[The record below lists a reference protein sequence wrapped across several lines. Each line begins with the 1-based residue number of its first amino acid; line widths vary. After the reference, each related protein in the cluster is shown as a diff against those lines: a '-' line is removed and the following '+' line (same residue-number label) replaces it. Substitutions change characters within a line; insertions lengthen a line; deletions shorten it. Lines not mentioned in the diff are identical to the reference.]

1 MKKWIAL
8 LLCAAALLCLAACT
22 EETEKTVVPE
32 YVLTYA
38 DNQPENYPT
47 TLGAER
53 FAALVEERTGGKVV
67 IQLKFGGELGTERE
81 VLEQMKFGGIDFARL
96 SLADMTDELPELNVL
111 LLPFLFEDSEHLWRV
126 IDGET
131 GEEFLRSFAQIGLV
145 GLSWYDGGARSFYSD
160 EVPIYTPGELAGL
173 TVRVQDSQIVT
184 EMVELLGA
192 EPVTFSYSDVYY
204 AFQTRKIDVA
214 ENNWAAYCAM
224 EHYKVARYY
233 TVDEHNRVPEAQLAS
248 TETWAKL
255 PEEYR
260 QIILECAKESAQ
272 YERELWRERE
282 AAARAEVRAQGC
294 VEIRLTEGELAQFK
308 QAVQPLYEEYGREYG
323 ELIERIRNG

>member
-1 MKKWIAL
+1 MKKWVCAM
-8 LLCAAALLCLAACT
+8 LCVWVLLCLSSCA
-22 EETEKTVVPE
+22 EETETVVVPE

-53 FAALVEERTGGKVV
+53 FAALVKERTGGKVV

-81 VLEQMKFGGIDFARL
+81 VLEQLKFGGIDFARL
-96 SLADMTDELPELNVL
+96 SLAGMADELPELNVL
-111 LLPFLFEDSEHLWRV
+111 LLPFLFEDSDHLWRV
-126 IDGET
+126 IDGQT
-131 GEEFLRSFAQIGLV
+131 GEELLHSFEQIGMV

-160 EVPIYTPGELAGL
+160 EVPIYSPEDLVGL
-173 TVRVQDSQIVT
+173 TVRVQDSGIVM

-204 AFQTRKIDVA
+204 AFQTEKINVA

-248 TETWAKL
+248 GETWSKL
-255 PEEYR
+255 PEEYQ
-260 QIILECAKESAQ
+260 QILLECAKESAR

-282 AAARAEVRAQGC
+282 IAARSEVCVQGC
-294 VEIRLTEGELAQFK
+294 VEIRLTEEAVEQFK
-308 QAVQPLYEEYGREYG
+308 QAVQPLYEKYGKEYR
-323 ELIERIRNG
+323 ERIEQIQNG

>member
-1 MKKWIAL
+1 MKKWVCVLLCAVF
-8 LLCAAALLCLAACT
+8 LLCAAGCAK
-22 EETEKTVVPE
+22 ETEAVPE

-38 DNQPENYPT
+38 DNQPEDYPT

-111 LLPFLFEDSEHLWRV
+111 LLPFLFENAEHMWRV

-160 EVPIYTPGELAGL
+160 EVPIYSPEELAGL
-173 TVRVQDSQIVT
+173 TVRVQDSRIVT